1 MFTGIVQELGTV
13 ESLTGDADGVHITLR
28 AAAVAPSVGVGDSV
42 ALNGCCLT
50 VTGVEGSLLHF
61 DAVPE
66 TLSRTPLGQLAPGTP
81 VNVEPALRA
90 GEPLGGHL
98 IQGHVDGTG
107 VVRSVEPDGEGS
119 RIRIDAAPELVR
131 YCVEKGSIT
140 VDGVSLTVAS
150 VSATS
155 VEIALIPHTLAAT
168 TLGRVAVG
176 QRVNLEVDVLAKYVE
191 RLLNRSDSG

>member
-66 TLSRTPLGQLAPGTP
+66 TLSRTSLGQLAPGTP

-98 IQGHVDGTG
+98 MQGHVDGTG

-131 YCVEKGSIT
+131 YCVEKGSVA

-155 VEIALIPHTLAAT
+155 VEIALIPHTLVAT
-168 TLGRVAVG
+168 TIGWVAVG